1 MSNIKS
7 ICIIDDDEIYQF
19 LIKKQVAV
27 QNLADKVFV
36 FPNGQEAIQY
46 FQKTIANKGELP
58 DIVFLDV
65 NMPIMDGWEFLDE
78 YEKIAD
84 QFHKE
89 VKLYMISSS
98 LNESDINRAQKIAQ
112 VEEYLVKPISGEKLV
127 SLLQNA

>member
-1 MSNIKS
+1 MSKIKS

-27 QNLADKVFV
+27 QNLAEKVCV
-36 FPNGQEAIQY
+36 FPNGQEAIQF
-46 FQKTIANKGELP
+46 FQNSIATKGELP

-78 YEKIAD
+78 YRKIHA
-84 QFHKE
+84 QLHKE

-98 LNESDINRAQKIAQ
+98 LNESDINRAQKIEQ
-112 VEEYLVKPISGEKLV
+112 VKEYLVKPISGEKLV

>member
-1 MSNIKS
+1 MSHIKS

-27 QNLADKVFV
+27 QNLAEEVFV

-46 FQKTIANKGELP
+46 FRNSIATKGSLP

-65 NMPIMDGWEFLDE
+65 NMPVMDGWEFLDE
-78 YEKIAD
+78 YEKISD
-84 QFHKE
+84 QLHKE

-98 LNESDINRAQKIAQ
+98 LNESDINRAQKMDQ
-112 VEEYLVKPISGEKLV
+112 VREYLVKPISGEKLV

>member
-1 MSNIKS
+1 MSKIKS

-27 QNLADKVFV
+27 QNLAEEVCV

-46 FQKTIANKGELP
+46 FQNSIATKAELP

-78 YEKIAD
+78 YGKIYK

-98 LNESDINRAQKIAQ
+98 LNESDITRAQKMEQ
-112 VEEYLVKPISGEKLV
+112 VKEYLVKPISGEKLV